1 MAQHEIGS
9 RSEEDALR
17 RLERLDSHA
26 TISREAFAPVGR
38 SQFFADLTPQ
48 DIATLATYMEVYRAQ
63 RGDIVI
69 REDDDGDFLLLII
82 EGAMDILKKDGRG
95 APQHMTSVGP
105 GMTLGEMSMID
116 GEPRFATCV
125 ATVPTVFAVLNRDG
139 MARILLDHSVLGTKL
154 LLKLV
159 AMLSLRLRQ
168 TSVRLLRSIESE
180 SEHGGRRADTLSAPR
195 PPPFRSGEGRG
206 GGG

>member
-9 RSEEDALR
+9 RSEEGTLR
-17 RLERLDSHA
+17 HLERLDSQA
-26 TISREAFAPVGR
+26 TISREAFAPMGH
-38 SQFFADLTPQ
+38 SQFFTDLTPQ
-48 DIATLATYMEVYRAQ
+48 DIATLASYMEVYRAQ
-63 RGDIVI
+63 GGDIVI
-69 REDDDGDFLLLII
+69 REDDAGDFLLLII

-105 GMTLGEMSMID
+105 GMTLGEMSMVD

-125 ATVPTVFAVLNRDG
+125 ATVPTVFAVLNRDC
-139 MARILLDHSVLGTKL
+139 MAHILLDHSALGTKL

-168 TSVRLLRSIESE
+168 TSVRLLRSIEGE
-180 SEHGGRRADTLSAPR
+180 GGRGGPRADTPSAHESPS
-195 PPPFRSGEGRG
+195 PPGRGSGGEG
-206 GGG
+206 